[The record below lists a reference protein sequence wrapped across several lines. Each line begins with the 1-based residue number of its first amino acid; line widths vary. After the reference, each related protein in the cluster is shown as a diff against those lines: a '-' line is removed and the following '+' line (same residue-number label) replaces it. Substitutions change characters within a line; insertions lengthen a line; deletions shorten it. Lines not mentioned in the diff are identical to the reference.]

1 MPYREKVDLLRAIT
15 QELEQFQAPANG
27 RSVERRKTGPVEV
40 MEVHEAGCVTATPE
54 PVPEPAPSTEIVR

>member
-15 QELEQFQAPANG
+15 QELDQFQAPANG
-27 RSVERRKTGPVEV
+27 RSVERPAAQEA
-40 MEVHEAGCVTATPE
+40 MEVHEAGCATATPE

>member
-1 MPYREKVDLLRAIT
+1 
-15 QELEQFQAPANG
+15 
-27 RSVERRKTGPVEV
+27 VEV